1 MRSFEHDDGRRIE
14 LRVEAT
20 TLVTVIS
27 LPDDPDP
34 VTRRTP
40 HANSRLAE
48 ETLSSRAAELVADG
62 FREVTVAAPVRDR
75 LDELVACWREEDPSF
90 DVESLAASLRASA
103 DGPRIVQAV
112 FDLDVVWVKLPD
124 GTSRGDNELTDTKRR
139 AAKSVLRAETAE
151 VDHALMLA
159 LRARDCMFSTELNE
173 LFIARRGVPDHVSAF
188 CSCISAVPKANDRPG
203 VVADVLREWQR
214 RGDPAY
220 DGAAIA
226 SRMVPLLSA
235 PRWEIASAA
244 AKILVPHANEPGVF
258 DAIWSTRTR
267 SGDVFEYSIME
278 ACELRRDPSTIPWL
292 EQLSRKR
299 RGYGWRDRV
308 EQAMA
313 TVRGSGH

>member
-1 MRSFEHDDGRRIE
+1 MRNFKHGDGRSIE
-14 LRVEAT
+14 LWIDGT

-48 ETLSSRAAELVADG
+48 ETLSARAAELIADG

-75 LDELVACWREEDPSF
+75 IDELAAIWREEDSSF
-90 DVESLAASLRASA
+90 DLNALVAPLRTSA
-103 DGPRIVQAV
+103 DGPRFVQAV

-124 GTSRGDNELTDTKRR
+124 GTARGDNELTEAKRR

-151 VDHALMLA
+151 VDHALMLG
-159 LRARDCMFSTELNE
+159 LRARDCMFSTELAE
-173 LFIARRGVPDHVSAF
+173 LFIARRGVPDHLAAF
-188 CSCISAVPKANDRPG
+188 CSCLSAVPKANDRPG

-214 RGDPAY
+214 RADPAY
-220 DGAAIA
+220 DGAAIVV
-226 SRMVPLLSA
+226 RLLPMLNA
-235 PRWEIASAA
+235 ERWETASAA
-244 AKILVPHANEPGVF
+244 AKVLVPHTKEPGVF
-258 DAIWSTRTR
+258 DAIWATRTR

-278 ACELRRDPSTIPWL
+278 ACELRRDPATIPWL

-308 EQAMA
+308 ESAIA
-313 TVRGSGH
+313 TVRGA